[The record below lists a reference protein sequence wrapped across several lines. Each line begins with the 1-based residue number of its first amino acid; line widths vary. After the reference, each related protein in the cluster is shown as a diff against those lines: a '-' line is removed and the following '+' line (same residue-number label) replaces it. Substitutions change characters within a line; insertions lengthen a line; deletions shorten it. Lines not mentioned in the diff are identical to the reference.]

1 MKAVGSFAEGNLWE
15 KLVDILGKEKI
26 SQFLLNLLY
35 PIQPLF
41 KKTPAAHGRIAS
53 LEVSDGADRPVG
65 FPGLADLLKLEL
77 SGPTSFQMQT
87 KHSLTVT

>member
-15 KLVDILGKEKI
+15 KLVDILGKKKI

-35 PIQPLF
+35 PIQALF
-41 KKTPAAHGRIAS
+41 KKTSAAHGRIAS

-65 FPGLADLLKLEL
+65 FPGLADLL
-77 SGPTSFQMQT
+77 F
-87 KHSLTVT
+87 